1 MMEIKRDAYLNQ
13 LVTRMH
19 NGFVKVITGLR
30 RSGKSYLLNKIFYS
44 YLISHGIPEDH
55 IIRFAFDSADDLSMI
70 GEDFIELENR
80 NQKVDPKKFMTF
92 LGSQIKDNEMYYLLL
107 DEVQNLGSFESVLNA
122 YLRKDNLDIYVTGS
136 NSKFLSSDVLT
147 EFEGRGDEIHLFPL
161 SFKEFYSVF
170 QGTKDEA
177 YEQYSIHGGLPFVV
191 SMVTNSQKENHLKSL
206 LSKVYLNDIIKHNN
220 LKRDSNIAEL
230 LDLVASGI
238 ASFTN
243 TSKLEARFRSIKKVA
258 ISRTTIDHY
267 VDYFIDS
274 FLISKAIKYD
284 IKGKRYIDTPYKLY
298 FEDVGLRNAA
308 IGFRQIEE
316 THLMENIIYNELRHR
331 GFNVDVG
338 VVETRTMDDGKQA
351 RKQFEIDFVAT
362 SGSNRYYIQSAYA
375 IPDEAKWIQETNSFN
390 HIDDSFKKIIV
401 VKNPVVPRRNE
412 KGYLIIGLYDF
423 LLNENSLEQ

>member
-13 LVTRMH
+13 LVIRMH

-80 NQKVDPKKFMTF
+80 NQKVDPKKFMSF
-92 LGSQIKDNEMYYLLL
+92 LGSKIKDDEMYYLLL

-191 SMVTNSQKENHLKSL
+191 SMVTNDQKENHLKSL
-206 LSKVYLNDIIKHNN
+206 LSKVYLNDIIKHNR

-238 ASFTN
+238 
-243 TSKLEARFRSIKKVA
+243 
-258 ISRTTIDHY
+258 
-267 VDYFIDS
+267 
-274 FLISKAIKYD
+274 
-284 IKGKRYIDTPYKLY
+284 
-298 FEDVGLRNAA
+298 
-308 IGFRQIEE
+308 
-316 THLMENIIYNELRHR
+316 
-331 GFNVDVG
+331 
-338 VVETRTMDDGKQA
+338 
-351 RKQFEIDFVAT
+351 
-362 SGSNRYYIQSAYA
+362 
-375 IPDEAKWIQETNSFN
+375 
-390 HIDDSFKKIIV
+390 
-401 VKNPVVPRRNE
+401 
-412 KGYLIIGLYDF
+412 
-423 LLNENSLEQ
+423 